1 MLGHSTAFNDN
12 GIVFGFDYSNLAVP
26 RLVSIYAYGDFI
38 DTWIG
43 AMLFKGSNMFVGGS
57 LGFTYPFTQVDI
69 SQPYD
74 SIEQDF
80 PPLALQNIPHSS

>member
-43 AMLFKGSNMFVGGS
+43 AMLFKGSNMFVGG
-57 LGFTYPFTQVDI
+57 
-69 SQPYD
+69 
-74 SIEQDF
+74 
-80 PPLALQNIPHSS
+80 